1 MPKIIIPIVE
11 ESKEAILSQAQ
22 FLLGRPFDLVEW
34 RVDFYRDAL
43 DIERVLDTLNGLREI
58 LGEIPI
64 LVTFRTKAEG
74 GMKDISQEEYT
85 ALNLA
90 IAKLG
95 NADAV
100 DVEILMGDEI
110 VNRMIREI
118 HEAGVTVV
126 GSSHEFGYTP
136 GRKEM
141 IERLCKAQNM
151 GCDILKLAVMPQ
163 DKKDVLELLSATE
176 EMYVHHARQPVVTMS
191 MGKLGS
197 VSRLCGE
204 MVGSAMTFGT
214 VGQTSAPG
222 QIPLEELKEAL
233 EILHRA
239 MERKG

>member
-90 IAKLG
+90 IAKSG

-100 DVEILMGDEI
+100 DVEILMGDEL

-126 GSSHEFGYTP
+126 GSSHEFGP
-136 GRKEM
+136 
-141 IERLCKAQNM
+141 LCITSFWQSPPLFPLW
-151 GCDILKLAVMPQ
+151 CP
-163 DKKDVLELLSATE
+163 VL
-176 EMYVHHARQPVVTMS
+176 P
-191 MGKLGS
+191 
-197 VSRLCGE
+197 LCRIK
-204 MVGSAMTFGT
+204 MAM
-214 VGQTSAPG
+214 
-222 QIPLEELKEAL
+222 
-233 EILHRA
+233 
-239 MERKG
+239 